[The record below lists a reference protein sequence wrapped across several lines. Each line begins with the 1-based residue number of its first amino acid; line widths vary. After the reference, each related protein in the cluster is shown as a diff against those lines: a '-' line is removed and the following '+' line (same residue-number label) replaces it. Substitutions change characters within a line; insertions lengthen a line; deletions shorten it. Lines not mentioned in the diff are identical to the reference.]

1 MQYPPSIRLIRVM
14 CSGMVAPS
22 YIFKAFEKGADG
34 VLVSGCHL
42 GDCHYYEGNYKAVK
56 VLDKTQRMLK
66 LLGIEDGR
74 FRREWISAS
83 EGTRFAQVMTEF
95 TQQIRQLGP
104 NPFVREDASHI
115 GLAAGAET

>member
-104 NPFVREDASHI
+104 NPFVGEDSSHI